1 MGERMQDNSKLQPG
15 PAQPLDVRQGHQT
28 PGDTGAL
35 IEQIN
40 ARLIDLSQLN
50 DLSQKI
56 AEPHAIAQIQAEVD
70 AINDLLYSLRRR
82 TELMAKLSDGSVP
95 EKKRKEISSIL
106 GVHHIHAE
114 KPRPGLVY
122 LVSESNELIQKAT
135 ALIATAQQCIN
146 QNAHLLAGYELKPCA
161 LCSGGVAS
169 AGEACPACKGRGSV
183 LVRQPAMK

>member
-1 MGERMQDNSKLQPG
+1 MGEIMQDNSKLQPG

-28 PGDTGAL
+28 PGDTDAL

-40 ARLIDLSQLN
+40 ARLN
-50 DLSQKI
+50 DLSRKI
-56 AEPHAIAQIQAEVD
+56 VEPHAIAQIQAEVD
-70 AINDLLYSLRRR
+70 TINDLLYSLRRR

-95 EKKRKEISSIL
+95 EKRRKERCSVL

-122 LVSESNELIQKAT
+122 VVSESNELIQKAT

-146 QNAHLLAGYELKPCA
+146 QNAHLSAGYELKPCA

-183 LVRQPAMK
+183 LVRQPAMG